1 MSTKNLFKGLIAGLA
16 IGGLL
21 GILLAPKSGK
31 QVRHDLKKA
40 YKSTSQDVAKRISSI
55 EDISKSQYEQI
66 VEAVVN
72 EYKKLDPITK
82 EQIDSLKSILQNKWS
97 ETVDKK

>member
-66 VEAVVN
+66 VDAVVN

-97 ETVDKK
+97 EIVDKK